1 MEADIA
7 YIGDEDVNQEAMAL
21 IDRLLRDD
29 EIPVA
34 VAGFDYETKVIAVT
48 DQRVIIASGNDGLVL
63 NLTHDDIHLIRRDGR
78 TLVIS
83 TRQGDEHR
91 HRFRKDDTVQELV
104 EIAHRQKSPQRP
116 QPAGGPSAAGNPAA
130 QVGRADSEKTPHIAE
145 RVRFWEEQDRINQ
158 ELIPRVIRQHEL
170 LTNHISDHE
179 MLPIVAAAAAREAI
193 EQAQSETLRQLEE
206 ARAHN
211 QELANQLEQVKTE
224 REDQKRQH
232 LAELSKLKRER
243 LTPWMLAGVACA
255 TATVAIILAIV
266 V

>member
-7 YIGDEDVNQEAMAL
+7 YIGDEDINQEATAL

-104 EIAHRQKSPQRP
+104 EIAHRQRHPEGSQPTGTTSPTGSR
-116 QPAGGPSAAGNPAA
+116 AA
-130 QVGRADSEKTPHIAE
+130 QEERVEDEKPTHIAE

-206 ARAHN
+206 ARGHN
-211 QELANQLEQVKTE
+211 QELANQLEEARTE

-232 LAELSKLKRER
+232 QEELSKLSRAR
-243 LTPWMLAGVACA
+243 RTPWALAGVACA
-255 TATVAIILAIV
+255 AATVAIILAIV